1 MEKLEKKH
9 RNLTADFL
17 KGVMI
22 FCVMYGHAISKIN
35 SLRGVTWQDSVVNVF
50 VTSFE
55 MPLFIMISGYFLWF
69 SLRKKPHFT
78 VFWQRVISVALPLF
92 VWEGIPA
99 VYSVIFETLNN
110 GFSIINVA
118 KIAARLVFP
127 GLWFL
132 ACYLI
137 CTSFVIIIE
146 WASSK
151 VKERKNQ
158 IALGTAMY
166 AGLIVGLHFVK
177 PYFDYVP
184 FMFPF
189 FLVGFVLS
197 KYSVLNRNGVR
208 GMIAGLAVLFVVLYP
223 FYEPEHSFYVLD
235 TYIAEY
241 PLERLPIYIY
251 RFVLGLAGC
260 SLFYLLADYL
270 CKRAEKN

>member
-1 MEKLEKKH
+1 
-9 RNLTADFL
+9 
-17 KGVMI
+17 
-22 FCVMYGHAISKIN
+22 
-35 SLRGVTWQDSVVNVF
+35 
-50 VTSFE
+50 
-55 MPLFIMISGYFLWF
+55 
-69 SLRKKPHFT
+69 
-78 VFWQRVISVALPLF
+78 
-92 VWEGIPA
+92 
-99 VYSVIFETLNN
+99 
-110 GFSIINVA
+110 
-118 KIAARLVFP
+118 
-127 GLWFL
+127 
-132 ACYLI
+132 
-137 CTSFVIIIE
+137 
-146 WASSK
+146 
-151 VKERKNQ
+151 
-158 IALGTAMY
+158 MY

-270 CKRAEKN
+270 CKRAEKNRAVLFITKIGTKTMELYILSMTVQDVLVMITGRMIPDISVINNLTAPLLFGPVFLAVMTWICLMIDSLVQKSPKIHKIIFGR